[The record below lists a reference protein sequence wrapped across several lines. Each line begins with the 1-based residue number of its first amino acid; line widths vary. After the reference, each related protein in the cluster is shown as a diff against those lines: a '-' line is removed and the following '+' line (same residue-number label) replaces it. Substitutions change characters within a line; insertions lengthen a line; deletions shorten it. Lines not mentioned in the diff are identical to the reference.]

1 MQIVPISDHVV
12 VQIEKDSVATF
23 IPMKEEPVIQEN
35 QELVIQE
42 IEELIIQQQRARI
55 IQQQRTRIIL
65 NCNCRHLENKL
76 SICFWTLLI
85 IGIIFVVAFFIIWGR
100 FEESSQHYPPPRP
113 PN

>member
-42 IEELIIQQQRARI
+42 IQELIIRQQRARI
-55 IQQQRTRIIL
+55 TVNF
-65 NCNCRHLENKL
+65 NCEKFENKL
-76 SICFWTLLI
+76 SMCCWMLLI
-85 IGIIFVVAFFIIWGR
+85 IGIISVVVFFIAWGR
-100 FEESSQHYPPPRP
+100 FNESSQHYPPP

>member
-12 VQIEKDSVATF
+12 VQIEKDSVATLKLV
-23 IPMKEEPVIQEN
+23 KEEPVIQEI

-42 IEELIIQQQRARI
+42 IEELVIRQQRARV
-55 IQQQRTRIIL
+55 TV

-76 SICFWTLLI
+76 SICFWMLLI

-100 FEESSQHYPPPRP
+100 FEESSQKYPPPP

>member
-1 MQIVPISDHVV
+1 MQIFPISDHVV
-12 VQIEKDSVATF
+12 VEIEKDSVATLKLV
-23 IPMKEEPVIQEN
+23 KEEPVIQEI

-42 IEELIIQQQRARI
+42 IEELVIRQQRARI
-55 IQQQRTRIIL
+55 TV
-65 NCNCRHLENKL
+65 NCRHLENKL
-76 SICFWTLLI
+76 SICFWMLLI